1 MPNVLSRTLSSL
13 FLPFSQDQANSV
25 WIIGARG
32 NIIKRTNKM
41 DKNKVLKTSLRNRP
55 TQYGSLE
62 LGEITRKCYKKNR
75 HDG

>member
-32 NIIKRTNKM
+32 NNNEM
-41 DKNKVLKTSLRNRP
+41 
-55 TQYGSLE
+55 LE
-62 LGEITRKCYKKNR
+62 KDQI
-75 HDG
+75 